1 MAYARFYLYPPH
13 QPHHHHHLA
22 GCELRVRLGRDID
35 LIPGPNEATSL
46 VIIVLSPYYSFR

>member
-22 GCELRVRLGRDID
+22 RCELRVRLGRDID
-35 LIPGPNEATSL
+35 LIPGPNEATSATL
-46 VIIVLSPYYSFR
+46 L